1 MVKTSFGCSQLNL
14 GKFSIMVKGL
24 IGKKLGMVQ
33 VFDEARRLIPVTVIE
48 AGPCGIV
55 QVKKKSTDGYDAVQI
70 GFGEVP
76 ERKQTK
82 PQLGHLK
89 KAGNKVWRHLREF
102 GSSGEAQVG
111 SLVDVNLFSEG
122 ESINVQGVSKGKG
135 FQGVMKRHN
144 YAGGPASHGS
154 MFHRAPGSI
163 GSSSFPSRVLKNKK
177 LPGHMGNK
185 RITVRGLKVF
195 SIKAEENILLVE
207 GSVPGP
213 VGGVVLVRKVS

>member
-1 MVKTSFGCSQLNL
+1 
-14 GKFSIMVKGL
+14 MVKGL
-24 IGKKLGMVQ
+24 IGKKLGMIQ
-33 VFDEARRLIPVTVIE
+33 VFDEGRRLVPVTVIE

-55 QVKKKSTDGYDAVQI
+55 QLKKKTTDGYEAVQI
-70 GFGEVP
+70 GFREVP
-76 ERKQTK
+76 ERKLTK

-89 KAGNKVWRHLREF
+89 KSGGKVWRHLKEF
-102 GSSGEAQVG
+102 ASDGEAQVG
-111 SLVDVNLFSEG
+111 SLVDVNIFSEG

-135 FQGVMKRHN
+135 FQGVIKRHN

-185 RITVRGLKVF
+185 QITVKGLRVF
-195 SIKAEENILLVE
+195 GIKSEENIILVS

-213 VGGVVLVRKVS
+213 VGGVVIVRKVG

>member
-1 MVKTSFGCSQLNL
+1 
-14 GKFSIMVKGL
+14 MVKGL
-24 IGKKLGMVQ
+24 IGKKLGMIQ
-33 VFDEARRLIPVTVIE
+33 VFDGERRLIPVTVIE

-55 QVKKKSTDGYDAVQI
+55 QVKKKSTDGYEAVQI

-82 PQLGHLK
+82 PQLGHLR
-89 KAGNKVWRHLREF
+89 KAGSKTWRHLREF
-102 GSSGEAQVG
+102 GSAGEAPVG
-111 SLVDVNLFSEG
+111 SLLDVNLFSEG
-122 ESINVQGVSKGKG
+122 ESINVQGISKGKG
-135 FQGVMKRHN
+135 FQGVIKRHN

-185 RITVRGLKVF
+185 QITVRGLKVF
-195 SIKAEENILLVE
+195 GIKSEENILLIK

-213 VGGVVLVRKVS
+213 VGGVVLVRKVG